1 MIGPLTDQELAQV
14 VDQLPPVTS
23 VMQRLLAVLQDPF
36 SEVADISRLVRVD
49 TALTAQILR
58 VANDPRYGLTG
69 QVASIDQAIQIVGV
83 NEITRLVTAL
93 GARQP
98 VQRRTLTRYKLPPH
112 RVWMHTLAV
121 AVGAEIVAARLL
133 GDAETAYLAGMLHT
147 IGFVALDGIAARNN
161 VPPRSPQ
168 VPLLEWEQQQFG
180 TDNAE
185 TAARVLHHWN
195 LPPAIV
201 QGVGSR
207 YQPPNNETIVEPGGL
222 LYLASYLAERVPAGL
237 PPEAGLF
244 EIPTRALEAFIVRP
258 AEVRDFEFT
267 LRDRLS
273 RLRTMLNLA

>member
-98 VQRRTLTRYKLPPH
+98 VQRRTRTRY
-112 RVWMHTLAV
+112 
-121 AVGAEIVAARLL
+121 
-133 GDAETAYLAGMLHT
+133 
-147 IGFVALDGIAARNN
+147 
-161 VPPRSPQ
+161 
-168 VPLLEWEQQQFG
+168 
-180 TDNAE
+180 
-185 TAARVLHHWN
+185 
-195 LPPAIV
+195 
-201 QGVGSR
+201 
-207 YQPPNNETIVEPGGL
+207 
-222 LYLASYLAERVPAGL
+222 
-237 PPEAGLF
+237 
-244 EIPTRALEAFIVRP
+244 
-258 AEVRDFEFT
+258 
-267 LRDRLS
+267 
-273 RLRTMLNLA
+273 